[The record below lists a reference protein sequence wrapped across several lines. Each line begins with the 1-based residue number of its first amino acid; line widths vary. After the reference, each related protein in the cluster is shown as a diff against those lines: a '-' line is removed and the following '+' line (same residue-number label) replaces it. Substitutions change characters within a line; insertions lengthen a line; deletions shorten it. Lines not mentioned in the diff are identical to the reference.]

1 RGGAGGGGGGAGG
14 GGVGVAGVAAVL
26 RVGTHGLLIGEAA
39 DPEVVAAIS
48 ELVRA
53 EPGVLHVNEVL
64 TQHLGPSDIL
74 VNLSIDMTDDL
85 SAGEVESLVTRLD
98 RALKA
103 RSPDVTRVFIEI
115 QQQGDHTVRAAA

>member
-1 RGGAGGGGGGAGG
+1 MPSLGGWAS
-14 GGVGVAGVAAVL
+14 VGIGLVLIGMAAFLMVE
-26 RVGTHGLLIGEAA
+26 THGLLIGEAA
-39 DPEVVAAIS
+39 DPEVVVAIS

-115 QQQGDHTVRAAA
+115 QQQGDHSVRAAA